1 MIKTGLF
8 NFLKRRTDEMKR
20 NIMYAKMMNGQV
32 PIFSQFG
39 NNIYASDVV
48 QQAIS
53 CIVQEISKL
62 NPMHVKIMNGVDSVP
77 QESDVQ
83 NVLDA
88 PNEIMSTSDF
98 LEKITWNL
106 FFNYNSFIL
115 PTWNGNKLT
124 GLYPLQPANVD
135 FFEDL
140 SDRLFVKFSF
150 NNGYVSDLIKYED
163 VIHIRKNFSVNDYMG
178 GNTQGQPDN
187 GALLKTLELNNI
199 LLQGVAKALKSSFSV
214 NGIVKYNTLVDD
226 GGTERALKDLEDKLK
241 NSENGFLGLD
251 LKAEFIPFERQ
262 IQLVDSDTLK
272 FIDEKILRHFGV
284 PLAIL
289 TGDYTKEQYES
300 FYQKT
305 LEPII
310 IKMGQAFTK
319 GIFTT
324 RANLGY
330 GNKIVF
336 YEKELIFMTVTQKLE
351 LARILGDRGGIYENE
366 LRVMFGMKPLPEL
379 DGKRKQSLNYVDVDI
394 ANDYQMGNIQTSNDT
409 ATDTGVGGT
418 NDEQN

>member
-1 MIKTGLF
+1 
-8 NFLKRRTDEMKR
+8 
-20 NIMYAKMMNGQV
+20 MYAKMMNGQV

-88 PNEIMSTSDF
+88 PNEIMSTSDL

-124 GLYPLQPANVD
+124 GLYPLQPSNVD

-140 SDRLFVKFSF
+140 SGRLFVKFSF
-150 NNGYVSDLIKYED
+150 NNGYVSDLIKCED

-241 NSENGFLGLD
+241 NSE
-251 LKAEFIPFERQ
+251 KSA
-262 IQLVDSDTLK
+262 
-272 FIDEKILRHFGV
+272 
-284 PLAIL
+284 
-289 TGDYTKEQYES
+289 
-300 FYQKT
+300 
-305 LEPII
+305 
-310 IKMGQAFTK
+310 
-319 GIFTT
+319 
-324 RANLGY
+324 
-330 GNKIVF
+330 
-336 YEKELIFMTVTQKLE
+336 
-351 LARILGDRGGIYENE
+351 
-366 LRVMFGMKPLPEL
+366 
-379 DGKRKQSLNYVDVDI
+379 
-394 ANDYQMGNIQTSNDT
+394 
-409 ATDTGVGGT
+409 
-418 NDEQN
+418 

>member
-1 MIKTGLF
+1 MGLF
-8 NFLKRRTDEMKR
+8 DYLRQRIEEKKQKVQFAR
-20 NIMYAKMMNGQV
+20 MMNGQT

-48 QQAIS
+48 QQAVS

-62 NPMHVKIMNGVDSVP
+62 NPTHVKLIDGVDSIP
-77 QESDVQ
+77 QDSEIQ

-88 PNEIMSTSDF
+88 PNEVMSTSDM

-106 FFNYNSFIL
+106 FLNYNSFIL
-115 PTWNGNKLT
+115 PTWNGGRLT

-140 SDRLFVKFSF
+140 SGKLLVKFHF
-150 NNGYVSDLIKYED
+150 NNGYDSGMIKYSD

-178 GNTQGQPDN
+178 GNSQGQPDN
-187 GALLKTLELNNI
+187 GALLKTLELNDI
-199 LLQGVAKALKSSFSV
+199 LLQGVGKALKSSFAV

-226 GGTERALKDLEDKLK
+226 GETEAALRTLEAKLK
-241 NSENGFLGLD
+241 NSENGFLPLD
-251 LKAEFIPFERQ
+251 LKTEFIPFQKQ
-262 IQLVDSDTLK
+262 IEMVDADTLK
-272 FIDEKILRHFGV
+272 FIDEKILRQFGV
-284 PLAIL
+284 PLCIL
-289 TGDYTKEQYES
+289 TGDYTKEQYEA

-310 IKMGQAFTK
+310 IKLGQCFTK
-319 GIFTT
+319 GIFST

-336 YEKELIFMTVTQKLE
+336 YEKELIFMTMTQKLE
-351 LARILGDRGGIYENE
+351 LARILGDRGAIYENE
-366 LRVMFGMKPLPEL
+366 IRVMFGLQPLPEL
-379 DGKRKQSLNYVDVDI
+379 NGKRKQSLNYVDVEI
-394 ANDYQMGNIQTSNDT
+394 ANDYQLGNDSG
-409 ATDTGVGGT
+409 GVDNGE
-418 NDEQN
+418 N

>member
-1 MIKTGLF
+1 MGLF
-8 NFLKRRTDEMKR
+8 DYLRQRIEEKKQKVQFAR
-20 NIMYAKMMNGQV
+20 MMNGQT

-48 QQAIS
+48 QQAVS

-62 NPMHVKIMNGVDSVP
+62 NPTHVKLIDGVDSIP
-77 QESDVQ
+77 QDSEIQ

-88 PNEIMSTSDF
+88 PNEVMSTSDM

-106 FFNYNSFIL
+106 FLNYNSFIL
-115 PTWNGNKLT
+115 PTWNGGRLT

-140 SDRLFVKFSF
+140 SGKLLVKFHF
-150 NNGYVSDLIKYED
+150 NNGYDSGMIKYSD

-178 GNTQGQPDN
+178 GNSQGQPDN
-187 GALLKTLELNNI
+187 GALLKTLELNDI
-199 LLQGVAKALKSSFSV
+199 LLQGVGKALKSSFAV

-226 GGTERALKDLEDKLK
+226 GETEAALRTLEAKLK
-241 NSENGFLGLD
+241 NSENGFLPLD
-251 LKAEFIPFERQ
+251 LKTEFIPFQKQ
-262 IQLVDSDTLK
+262 IKMVDADTLK
-272 FIDEKILRHFGV
+272 FIDEKILRQFGV
-284 PLAIL
+284 PLCIL
-289 TGDYTKEQYES
+289 TGDYTKEQYEA

-310 IKMGQAFTK
+310 IKLGQCFTK
-319 GIFTT
+319 GIFST

-336 YEKELIFMTVTQKLE
+336 YEKELIFMTMTQKLE
-351 LARILGDRGGIYENE
+351 LARILGDRGAIYENE
-366 LRVMFGMKPLPEL
+366 IRVMFGLQPLPEL
-379 DGKRKQSLNYVDVDI
+379 NGKRKQSLNYVDVEI
-394 ANDYQMGNIQTSNDT
+394 ANDYQLGNDSG
-409 ATDTGVGGT
+409 GVDNGE
-418 NDEQN
+418 N